1 MGIDQDYINK
11 LSELSNEVLKDPS
24 LTPAAKI
31 LIQTLLTTSQVL
43 FNELESAKLEIA
55 DLR

>member
-1 MGIDQDYINK
+1 MGINQDYINK
-11 LSELSNEVLKDPS
+11 LAELSNEVLKDPS